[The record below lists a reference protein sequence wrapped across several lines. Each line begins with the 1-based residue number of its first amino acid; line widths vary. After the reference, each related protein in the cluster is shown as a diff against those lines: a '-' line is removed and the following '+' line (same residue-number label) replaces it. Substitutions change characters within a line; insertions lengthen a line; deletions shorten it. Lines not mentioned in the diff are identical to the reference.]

1 MLKVGERAGFVI
13 SATGAGGENGGTVK
27 LVGYGVYEGEFIP
40 PVEISPS
47 MNALCI
53 PNPRIKLDSGQVAYG
68 FEGYWGSEEK
78 FKEFVGK
85 HANVVNVDIDQ
96 YRKEN
101 PQ

>member
-1 MLKVGERAGFVI
+1 MLNVGERAGFVI
-13 SATGAGGENGGTVK
+13 SATEDTVK

-40 PVEISPS
+40 PKEVSEQ

-68 FEGYWGSEEK
+68 FEGYWGSEK
-78 FKEFVGK
+78 GMQDFVAK
-85 HANVVNVDIDQ
+85 RQNVIAVDIDQ

-101 PQ
+101 AL